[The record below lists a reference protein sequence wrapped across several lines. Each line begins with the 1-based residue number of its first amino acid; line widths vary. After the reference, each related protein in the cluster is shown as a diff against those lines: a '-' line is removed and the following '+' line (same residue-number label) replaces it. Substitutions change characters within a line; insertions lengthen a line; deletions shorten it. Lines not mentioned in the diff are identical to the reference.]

1 MAFRRV
7 AIVKGGGAVGWR
19 VVVGLP
25 VRVLAA
31 VLVLLAG
38 EEYFKGSFSAPSKAD
53 CERAFDDAP
62 STADAMTFA
71 AEARPLRLGTL

>member
-1 MAFRRV
+1 M
-7 AIVKGGGAVGWR
+7 KGGGAVGWR

-38 EEYFKGSFSAPSKAD
+38 EEYFKGFFSAPSKAD
-53 CERAFDDAP
+53 GCERAFDDAP